1 MDFFRSYCYNKYQ
14 RNGPFVRCHNNL
26 YIKGGHV
33 FCPGYRIIETEYKM
47 DRQFTFEELHAVV
60 AALRGENGCPWDK
73 AQTHES
79 MKGNTIEEAYEVNQ
93 AVSDLTATG
102 NPANLCEELGDLLL
116 QVMLHSQIA
125 EESGEFTLEDVIDGI
140 TRKMIRRHPHVFGGE
155 TYESDEERRAAW
167 ETIKEQ
173 EHREAQA
180 AAAQSGPGD
189 SGRTTAPSGLADAGR
204 TTAQSQSGDAGSI
217 ASSFNAAAVASWTN
231 CTCCSPE
238 ELPISVTQTGLL
250 KLYFFIS
257 SRSSATLW
265 RNCAS
270 GTYFH

>member
-1 MDFFRSYCYNKYQ
+1 
-14 RNGPFVRCHNNL
+14 
-26 YIKGGHV
+26 
-33 FCPGYRIIETEYKM
+33 
-47 DRQFTFEELHAVV
+47 
-60 AALRGENGCPWDK
+60 
-73 AQTHES
+73 

-155 TYESDEERRAAW
+155 TYASDEERRAAW

-189 SGRTTAPSGLADAGR
+189 SGTTSAPSGLADTGR
-204 TTAQSQSGDAGSI
+204 TTAQAQSGDAGAI
-217 ASSFNAAAVASWTN
+217 AAELANVPVAFPALIRSQK
-231 CTCCSPE
+231 
-238 ELPISVTQTGLL
+238 VL
-250 KLYFFIS
+250 KKAGSGPY
-257 SRSSATLW
+257 RSSGG
-265 RNCAS
+265 RNLQGDS
-270 GTYFH
+270 GVGGPVAAGCGAGRRRSLPAAGRDTFCGK

>member
-1 MDFFRSYCYNKYQ
+1 
-14 RNGPFVRCHNNL
+14 
-26 YIKGGHV
+26 
-33 FCPGYRIIETEYKM
+33 M

-79 MKGNTIEEAYEVNQ
+79 MKGNIIEEAYEVNQ

-140 TRKMIRRHPHVFGGE
+140 TKKMIRRHPHVFGGE
-155 TYESDEERRAAW
+155 TYASDEERRAAW
-167 ETIKEQ
+167 EAIKEQ

-180 AAAQSGPGD
+180 AAAQSGPED
-189 SGRTTAPSGLADAGR
+189 SGRTTAPSGLADTGR

-217 ASSFNAAAVASWTN
+217 AAELANVPVAFPALIRSQKVLKKAGKRGLVALREEEIFKEILESVVRLQQAAGQEDDALSRRLGETLFAVNKLAALYNLHSEMALTKE
-231 CTCCSPE
+231 TE
-238 ELPISVTQTGLL
+238 RFIKTAGQLPPQ
-250 KLYFFIS
+250 
-257 SRSSATLW
+257 
-265 RNCAS
+265 
-270 GTYFH
+270 

>member
-1 MDFFRSYCYNKYQ
+1 
-14 RNGPFVRCHNNL
+14 
-26 YIKGGHV
+26 
-33 FCPGYRIIETEYKM
+33 M

-60 AALRGENGCPWDK
+60 TALRGENGCPWDK

-79 MKGNTIEEAYEVNQ
+79 MKGNIIEEAYEVNQ

-155 TYESDEERRAAW
+155 TYASDEERRAAW
-167 ETIKEQ
+167 EAIKEQ

-180 AAAQSGPGD
+180 AAAQSGPGRIDCRGTCQCTGRLSGAHPQPEGVKEGREAGPYRSSGGRDLQGD
-189 SGRTTAPSGLADAGR
+189 SGVGGPAAAGCGAGR
-204 TTAQSQSGDAGSI
+204 
-217 ASSFNAAAVASWTN
+217 
-231 CTCCSPE
+231 
-238 ELPISVTQTGLL
+238 
-250 KLYFFIS
+250 
-257 SRSSATLW
+257 
-265 RNCAS
+265 
-270 GTYFH
+270 

>member
-1 MDFFRSYCYNKYQ
+1 
-14 RNGPFVRCHNNL
+14 
-26 YIKGGHV
+26 
-33 FCPGYRIIETEYKM
+33 M

-155 TYESDEERRAAW
+155 TYASDEERRAAW
-167 ETIKEQ
+167 EAIKEQ

-180 AAAQSGPGD
+180 AAAQS
-189 SGRTTAPSGLADAGR
+189 
-204 TTAQSQSGDAGSI
+204 QSGDAGAI
-217 ASSFNAAAVASWTN
+217 AAELANVPAAFPALIRSQKVLKKAGKRGLIALREEEIFKEILESVVRLQQAAGQEDDALSRRLGETLFAVNKLAALYNLHSEMALT
-231 CTCCSPE
+231 E
-238 ELPISVTQTGLL
+238 ETERFIKTAGQLPPQ
-250 KLYFFIS
+250 
-257 SRSSATLW
+257 
-265 RNCAS
+265 
-270 GTYFH
+270 